1 MKRFNSKPRIVAII
15 FACLSA
21 TAVFSGCNKEDDPMN
36 NGADIVSFTFNGI
49 SGTAVIDKDAL
60 TVTATADETVD
71 LNSIAPT
78 FTLSNGATAEVN
90 GTAQTSG
97 VTDNNFTVPVTYS
110 VTSEDG
116 LTTNDWTVTVTG
128 GGNGSGTGGGTGG
141 GWSKVNT
148 ANFSEFYDF
157 IPCGTFIFQEKDAD
171 IAYLIAKNADGSL
184 ITSKIYKNPS
194 SQSLNQNYE
203 YRIWHE
209 DMYYWVNHDYLY
221 SKPDGWIDAG
231 EITGDLFHTLSL
243 KTPGGTVRNPQRMT
257 VDAPYGGVAS
267 ATAGDTN
274 PLNLVCPFDK
284 FVNMYDAN
292 IRDNAVFEKNEAVA
306 GIPCK
311 KYVYE
316 TSSSKSE
323 WWLLDNGCCL
333 KYSTSFAGYSGG
345 FDMLQA
351 ELNTP
356 TYDYV
361 TQKYGN
367 FGQVNAIPPVADM
380 IKATEGI
387 QGANWIAPASFLK
400 WTAGGFNIMCN
411 FRALDWE
418 GYPVHQVY
426 IGFPKGTAMPDALS
440 AYRAEIMKI
449 PNMKEPSHKGMSG
462 MYDTWEYNNNTDEA
476 DGYWSFELR
485 SFYSF
490 GGLDGN
496 PCQIFIWW
504 TKEIEV

>member
-1 MKRFNSKPRIVAII
+1 MKNFRIKMRKVATIVA
-15 FACLSA
+15 CLA
-21 TAVFSGCNKEDDPMN
+21 IAVFSGCDPAEDLD
-36 NGADIVSFTFNGI
+36 NGTGKPE
-49 SGTAVIDKDAL
+49 AVTNL
-60 TVTATADETVD
+60 TATAGNGQVSLTWNEPSDNGGEEITGYEVTSD
-71 LNSIAPT
+71 NWANKVTKSASEFSHTCTGLTNGTEYT
-78 FTLSNGATAEVN
+78 FKVRAVNANGAGAESEAKATPKA
-90 GTAQTSG
+90 GG
-97 VTDNNFTVPVTYS
+97 V
-110 VTSEDG
+110 
-116 LTTNDWTVTVTG
+116 
-128 GGNGSGTGGGTGG
+128 TGG

-157 IPCGTFIFQEKDAD
+157 IPCGTFIFQEKNAD
-171 IAYLIAKNADGSL
+171 LAYLIAKNADGSL

-221 SKPDGWIDAG
+221 SKPDGWTGAG

-426 IGFPKGTAMPDALS
+426 IGFPKSTAMPDALS

-449 PNMKEPSHKGMSG
+449 PNMKESSHKGMSG
-462 MYDTWEYNNNTDEA
+462 IYDTWEYNNNTDEA